1 MAFKIVE
8 LAKDQRLRVE
18 PKVGGILECHL
29 EQINKN
35 GNWNG
40 RAWFHLTITTINE
53 LAKISASAKGKISMG
68 VEK

>member
-1 MAFKIVE
+1 MTEKIVE
-8 LAKDQRLRVE
+8 LAKDQRLRVV
-18 PKVGGILECHL
+18 PKFYGIIECHL

-40 RAWFHLTITTINE
+40 RAWFHLNKDAIDE
-53 LAKISASAKGKISMG
+53 LAKISTSVKGTVE